1 MVVRESWVCGI
12 ISSMVKFVN
21 RVEWV
26 EEVMV
31 FMVDRNPEAG
41 AIWGEPLN
49 VYKNGRSETF
59 AGITVRRVW

>member
-1 MVVRESWVCGI
+1 MVRESWVCGI

-41 AIWGEPLN
+41 AI
-49 VYKNGRSETF
+49 
-59 AGITVRRVW
+59 